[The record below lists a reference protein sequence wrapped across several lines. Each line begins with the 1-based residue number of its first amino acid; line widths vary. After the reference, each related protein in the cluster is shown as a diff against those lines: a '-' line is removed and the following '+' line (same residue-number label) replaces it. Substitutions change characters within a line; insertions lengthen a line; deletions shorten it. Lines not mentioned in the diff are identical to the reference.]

1 MNENI
6 IFGLVNNAA
15 LLMALGLVY
24 DTLTGS
30 KKTYN
35 SALYQIIFGLMIG
48 GIAIVLMATP
58 VRWEPGIIFDTRTI
72 LIGLT
77 GLFFGALPT
86 SIAMALAAAYRFS
99 LGGDGAAVGVAT
111 VISSG
116 LIGLAWRKF
125 RFRRKAEL
133 SLIELYLFGV
143 AVHVAMVL
151 CMLLLPQ
158 ELVRKFIT
166 SLALPVL
173 LFYPVGTAL
182 LGMLLANRKRRHLF
196 EEELRKSEQRFRE
209 LFQNI
214 ADPVYISNQAGEIIA
229 ANRQACRELGYSRE
243 ELLQLKLADVDASE
257 SVHDQFARN
266 LKILSQGSSIT
277 FESAHRRKDGT
288 VFPVELNVQSVDY
301 ADQPA
306 VLGVARNI
314 SERKQAEEERLKL
327 EQQLLHAQ
335 KLESLGVLAG
345 GIAHDFNNILTAII
359 GNADLALMRVA
370 PESPAVDNLRRIEQA
385 ASRAADLAKQML
397 AYSGKGKFVVK
408 QLDLNSLLEEML
420 QMLQVSISKKAEL
433 RLNLTR
439 PLPAVEADATQMRQ
453 IIMNLVINAS
463 EALGDRS
470 GVIAITTGCTEC
482 DDSGLKN
489 VWLAEKLADGL
500 YVWLEISDSGCGMDP
515 ETCSKIFDPFFSTKF
530 TGRGL
535 GMAAVLGIVRGHR
548 GAIKVDSEAGRG
560 TTFKILLPASGK
572 PAELFDVATNEEGWS
587 GSGTVLLVDDE
598 ETVRSIGS
606 EMLKEL
612 GFTVVTANDGRQAL
626 EVFRSAPEISFV
638 ILDLTMPRMDGEQ
651 CFRELRTLNPEI
663 KVIMSSGYNEQ
674 EVTQRFAGKGLAGFI
689 QKPYKLSEL
698 KEVIKTLTGTIHT
711 EHNHGKTE

>member
-24 DTLTGS
+24 DTLTDS
-30 KKTYN
+30 KKAYGSTFQQVV
-35 SALYQIIFGLMIG
+35 SGLMVG

-58 VRWEPGIIFDTRTI
+58 VRWEPGVIFDTRSI
-72 LIGLT
+72 LLCLT

-86 SIAMALAAAYRFS
+86 SIAMVLAAAYRLS
-99 LGGDGAAVGVAT
+99 LGGGGALVGVAT
-111 VISSG
+111 ILSSG
-116 LIGLAWRKF
+116 LIGLAWRRF
-125 RFRRKAEL
+125 RFRRKEEL
-133 SLIELYLFGV
+133 SPTELYLFGV

-151 CMLLLPQ
+151 WMQMLPG
-158 ELVRKFIT
+158 ELGRKFIDN
-166 SLALPVL
+166 LALPVL
-173 LFYPVGTAL
+173 LIYPIGTVL

-196 EEELRKSEQRFRE
+196 EEGLRKSEQRFRE

-214 ADPVYISNQAGEIIA
+214 TDPVYISNQAGNIIA

-243 ELLQLKLADVDASE
+243 ELLQLKLADVDAAE
-257 SVHDQFARN
+257 NVHDQFARN
-266 LKILSQGSSIT
+266 LETLSQGSSIT
-277 FESAHRRKDGT
+277 FESAHRRKDGSI
-288 VFPVELNVQSVDY
+288 FPVELNVQSVDY

-359 GNADLALMRVA
+359 GNADLALMRVN
-370 PESPAVDNLRRIEQA
+370 PESRAMDNLQRIEKA

-397 AYSGKGKFVVK
+397 AYSGRGKFMVE
-408 QLDLNSLLEEML
+408 QLDLNALLEEML
-420 QMLQVSISKKAEL
+420 HMLEVSISKKAEL
-433 RLNLTR
+433 RLNLNR
-439 PLPAVEADATQMRQ
+439 PLPTVEADATQIRQ
-453 IIMNLVINAS
+453 IIMNLIINAS
-463 EALGDRS
+463 EAIGERS
-470 GVIAITTGCTEC
+470 GVIAVTTGCMQC
-482 DDSGLKN
+482 DAAYLKN
-489 VWLAEKLADGL
+489 IWLAESLNDGP
-500 YVWLEISDSGCGMDP
+500 YVYLEISDTGCGMDG
-515 ETCSKIFDPFFSTKF
+515 ETVSKVFDPFFTTKF

-548 GAIKVDSEAGRG
+548 GAIKVDSQPGNG

-572 PAELFDVATNEEGWS
+572 TVETLTGKPEKDDWR

-606 EMLKEL
+606 EMLTEL
-612 GFTVVTANDGRQAL
+612 GFTVVTANDGRCAL
-626 EVFRSAPEISFV
+626 EVFSATPGIRVV

-651 CFRELRTLNPEI
+651 CFRELCRIKPDL

-674 EVTQRFAGKGLAGFI
+674 EVTQKFGDGVLAGFI

-698 KEVIKTLTGTIHT
+698 REVVRKL
-711 EHNHGKTE
+711 

>member
-24 DTLTGS
+24 DTVTDS
-30 KKTYN
+30 KKAYGSTFQQAV
-35 SALYQIIFGLMIG
+35 SGLIIG

-58 VRWEPGIIFDTRTI
+58 VRWEPGVIFDTRTI
-72 LIGLT
+72 LLGLT

-99 LGGDGAAVGVAT
+99 LGGAGVVVGVAT
-111 VISSG
+111 IISSG
-116 LIGLAWRKF
+116 LIGLAWRQF

-133 SLIELYLFGV
+133 SLTELYLFGV

-158 ELVRKFIT
+158 ELIRKFIAN
-166 SLALPVL
+166 LALPVL
-173 LFYPVGTAL
+173 LIYPVGTAL

-196 EEELRKSEQRFRE
+196 EEGLRKSEQRFRE

-214 ADPVYISNQAGEIIA
+214 TDPVYISNQAGEIIA

-257 SVHDQFARN
+257 SVDDQFAHN
-266 LKILSQGSSIT
+266 LEILSQGLSIT

-288 VFPVELNVQSVDY
+288 VFPVELNVQAVDY

-314 SERKQAEEERLKL
+314 SERKQAEEERFKL

-359 GNADLALMRVA
+359 GNADLALMRVN
-370 PESPAVDNLRRIEQA
+370 PESPAVDNLCRIEQA

-397 AYSGKGKFVVK
+397 AYSGKGKFAVGL
-408 QLDLNSLLEEML
+408 LDLNSLLEEML
-420 QMLQVSISKKAEL
+420 HMLQVSISKKAEL
-433 RLNLTR
+433 RLDLTR
-439 PLPAVEADATQMRQ
+439 SLPTVEADATQMRQ

-463 EALGDRS
+463 EALGEAG
-470 GVIAITTGCTEC
+470 GVIAITTGSREC
-482 DDSGLKN
+482 DAGSLKN
-489 VWLAEKLADGL
+489 DWLTEELKDGL
-500 YVWLEISDSGCGMDP
+500 YVYLEISDSGCGMDR
-515 ETCSKIFDPFFSTKF
+515 ETLLKIFDPFFTTKF
-530 TGRGL
+530 SGRGL
-535 GMAAVLGIVRGHR
+535 GMAAVLGIVRGHH
-548 GAIKVDSEAGRG
+548 GAIKVDSQPGRG
-560 TTFKILLPASGK
+560 STFTVLLPASGTPVEPCDAK
-572 PAELFDVATNEEGWS
+572 KDTGGWS

-612 GFTVVTANDGRQAL
+612 GFTVVTANDGHQAL

-651 CFRELRTLNPEI
+651 CFRELRALDPGLR
-663 KVIMSSGYNEQ
+663 VIMSSGYNEQ
-674 EVTQRFAGKGLAGFI
+674 EISQKFSGMAPAGFI

-698 KEVIKTLTGTIHT
+698 KEVVRNVLVYSAGD
-711 EHNHGKTE
+711 